1 MKMVSRKVATIAML
15 LLPAILFYEL
25 AFSHRGNS
33 QTEQSQD
40 NQSIEITPEDNS
52 PPVSLRTLPA
62 KIEIV
67 VINPFQSAN
76 VAPQVGGLILRFHFD
91 EGDFVEKGQVV
102 CELDETRYKI
112 AFDRARERVNEL
124 RVAVERLEEEAQ
136 IKQELLDLDVTT
148 RLEAAK
154 ANAEFEMAKF
164 RLAGAQKELDMARL
178 DLDSCKV
185 KAPFSG
191 YISARQKQPDES
203 VDKLQTIFSIVDS
216 SQVYAVAH
224 VPTSMLS
231 SFPKGAEAEFLY
243 GASDTAKGKVD
254 RIAKVI
260 DPKSKTK
267 RVYLLIDNSA
277 GNLEV
282 GMTGAL
288 QMVN

>member
-1 MKMVSRKVATIAML
+1 MQSVSRKAATIVAL
-15 LLPAILFYEL
+15 LLPIILFHEF
-25 AFSHRGNS
+25 AFSFKGNS
-33 QTEQSQD
+33 LTEENKDTQAIQ
-40 NQSIEITPEDNS
+40 IMPEDK
-52 PPVSLRTLPA
+52 PPPLSLGTLPA
-62 KIEIV
+62 RIEIV

-112 AFDRARERVNEL
+112 AVDRAQERVNEL
-124 RVAVERLEEEAQ
+124 RVAVERFEEEAQ

-154 ANAEFEMAKF
+154 ANAEFEMAQF
-164 RLAGAQKELDMARL
+164 RLSGAQKELDMARF
-178 DLDSCKV
+178 DLDACKV

-243 GASDTAKGKVD
+243 GTNNKAKGKVD

>member
-1 MKMVSRKVATIAML
+1 MQRVSRKVATIAAL
-15 LLPAILFYEL
+15 LLPIILVYEL
-25 AFSHRGNS
+25 AFSYRGNNRTERYKYS
-33 QTEQSQD
+33 QALETM
-40 NQSIEITPEDNS
+40 PEDN
-52 PPVSLRTLPA
+52 PPPLSVGTLPT

-76 VAPQVGGLILRFHFD
+76 VASQVGGLITRFHFD

-102 CELDETRYKI
+102 CELDDTRYRI

-124 RVAVERLEEEAQ
+124 QVAVQRFEEEAQ

-154 ANAEFEMAKF
+154 ANAEFEMAQF
-164 RLAGAQKELDMARL
+164 RLAGAQREFDMARL

-191 YISARQKQPDES
+191 YISTRQKQPDES
-203 VDKLQTIFSIVDS
+203 VDKLQPVFSIVDS

-224 VPTSMLS
+224 VPSSLLS
-231 SFPKGAEAEFLY
+231 RFPKGVEAEFLY
-243 GASDTAKGKVD
+243 GTNSKAKGKVE

-267 RVYLLIDNSA
+267 RVYLLIDNSD

-282 GMTGAL
+282 GMTGSM